1 MCNILINSCLSLRM
15 PESKS
20 KPGMEFNK
28 VQREVLRSGSK
39 PEFRVAVGFRK
50 WDAREVVEDV
60 IVSALKTK
68 N

>member
-1 MCNILINSCLSLRM
+1 MVLAFYAPVKIQNM

-39 PEFRVAVGFRK
+39 PEFRQGLV
-50 WDAREVVEDV
+50 
-60 IVSALKTK
+60 
-68 N
+68 

>member
-1 MCNILINSCLSLRM
+1 MVLEFHAPVKIQNM

-20 KPGMEFNK
+20 
-28 VQREVLRSGSK
+28 S
-39 PEFRVAVGFRK
+39 PEFRAAVGFRK
-50 WDAREVVEDV
+50 WDARELVEDV

>member
-1 MCNILINSCLSLRM
+1 M

-39 PEFRVAVGFRK
+39 PEFRAAVGFRK

>member
-1 MCNILINSCLSLRM
+1 MCNILIGGWLISGHQKM

-20 KPGMEFNK
+20 KP
-28 VQREVLRSGSK
+28 
-39 PEFRVAVGFRK
+39 EFRAAVGFRK
-50 WDAREVVEDV
+50 WDAREVVVDV